1 MMRAFSKTLLSL
13 MVLAAFWYK
22 ANAPLFAQTSVQK
35 LTPLP
40 QPTMNLPRSIDDNCS
55 FMLPS
60 GEPIFLCVTNRPLS
74 SSTADTSI
82 PQYEIKTYVYHLAS
96 SSSGVS
102 WAAKPIESSWSQRN
116 RGEVLR
122 QVTGDGKILIWQGA
136 GNWEPDGPVLLDD
149 QGNQTTVPG
158 IFHLGKNN
166 VYQPVDLTKI
176 EDPKFIST
184 QDGGYIL
191 AFSEIQNS
199 QKLWKVWGL
208 GVVSERLGGGQL
220 TIIWEKTLPLNG
232 NIDQVTFFQ
241 TSDDQTI
248 VAYSETVKNKL
259 KIQVINFGRLAQA
272 AALRPIAVW
281 QNTFE
286 IPGVYA
292 EKFLA
297 EQSLVN
303 SLKIPGVDAEKFL
316 AKQSL
321 INIQEYKTGQFL
333 LSVGWIDSA
342 KSNTYTKQCF
352 WVFREGVNSKDGVSS
367 PLCKNYYSNSLID
380 QQGNLWLAHLEKAP
394 SSENP
399 ALVVEILDPFASP
412 FWGNKSL
419 NKNLKV
425 KLPAGVFLSE
435 WALRGKS
442 IPWMDTI
449 ATQPDQMPKLM
460 LVVGGVYEEK
470 RVDVFLEIGA
480 NGNIE
485 KPFILPRPTGDSF
498 VRAKDV
504 NTFQPIFFAGKI
516 SADKKYVWISG
527 RYWWPFST
535 LLPGGNAP
543 SQLFYVPLSK

>member
-1 MMRAFSKTLLSL
+1 MRAFSKTLLSL

-22 ANAPLFAQTSVQK
+22 ADAPLFAQTSVQK

-40 QPTMNLPRSIDDNCS
+40 QPTMNLPDTHIGDNCS

-96 SSSGVS
+96 PSSGVS
-102 WAAKPIESSWSQRN
+102 WAAKPIESSWNQRN

-199 QKLWKVWGL
+199 QKLWKVWEL

-286 IPGVYA
+286 IPEA
-292 EKFLA
+292 
-297 EQSLVN
+297 
-303 SLKIPGVDAEKFL
+303 DAEKL
-316 AKQSL
+316 ANKPL
-321 INIQEYKTGQFL
+321 IQIQEDNSGHLLLSAPLSDTVTSGTYTQQCFWSLNIDQGKAEWAECKNHPYSAFHLDSQGHLWLAYPEKDNQQSHASKIMVEVLEPFQTSTKKIIFHHRIIEIPLPEGVAVNQDALFRRGIIWVRAILPATNQGTKIALL
-333 LSVGWIDSA
+333 LSVDDNPA
-342 KSNTYTKQCF
+342 
-352 WVFREGVNSKDGVSS
+352 VEGS
-367 PLCKNYYSNSLID
+367 PLSEMLLIVNMD
-380 QQGNLWLAHLEKAP
+380 GYIEKASHLPWP
-394 SSENP
+394 SDKHYSSGTVYIP
-399 ALVVEILDPFASP
+399 SRGFD
-412 FWGNKSL
+412 
-419 NKNLKV
+419 LKI
-425 KLPAGVFLSE
+425 E
-435 WALRGKS
+435 
-442 IPWMDTI
+442 
-449 ATQPDQMPKLM
+449 PDQKHM
-460 LVVGGVYEEK
+460 
-470 RVDVFLEIGA
+470 
-480 NGNIE
+480 
-485 KPFILPRPTGDSF
+485 
-498 VRAKDV
+498 
-504 NTFQPIFFAGKI
+504 
-516 SADKKYVWISG
+516 WISG

-535 LLPGGNAP
+535 ILLPGGNFR